1 LNHLSTLKYLCLV
14 SKRLDEFA
22 NAALHRAIVLEEDT
36 EHQEQTYFRLIER
49 LLDPFYNLENGVRS
63 HL

>member
-1 LNHLSTLKYLCLV
+1 LV

-49 LLDPFYNLENGVRS
+49 PLDPFYNLENSVRS